1 MSSIN
6 TLAPR
11 LPLAIDS
18 KFGYDM
24 LVSVRQTT
32 QQNLKCLLLTAPNER
47 MMDPEFGVGLKRY
60 LFENGSP
67 QLNTDIKIRIR
78 QQVKKYMPFITINEI
93 QFSNLEIPIQKINEF
108 KSSSNSIGLRKIKL
122 NINYNITQLQI
133 NNQIMEIVVFV
144 GG

>member
-47 MMDPEFGVGLKRY
+47 IMDPEFGVGLKRY

-78 QQVKKYMPFITINEI
+78 QQVKKYMPFIDLKQVSIKSGDDLSPPRSNTI
-93 QFSNLEIPIQKINEF
+93 F
-108 KSSSNSIGLRKIKL
+108 
-122 NINYNITQLQI
+122 
-133 NNQIMEIVVFV
+133 IVVKYSIRSV
-144 GG
+144 GVDDILNLALRNGS